1 MPPSSTDPLEDGFA
15 AAPEMTGNAEEGIEA
30 MEDDLLSDKEWVLFF
45 KDALTASSNF
55 QQSKLRSSW
64 SRNYRAFTNRHM
76 NGSKY
81 ESFRYRHR
89 SKLFKPK
96 TRAAVRKNDA
106 TAASALFSTEDVV
119 SITPERASD
128 RVQVMSARFIHEA
141 LNYRLDRNGR
151 MTGPSWFMTAIG
163 ARQDS
168 QITGICI
175 SKQYWQFEERD
186 VDVLVERDVL
196 DENGFPVLDE
206 MGLPMVEEA
215 IETETET
222 VYDRI
227 MIDLIPGEHGYVDP
241 TADWR
246 DPIQTGGYFICAY
259 PTRKEDLM
267 HMVEQAAS
275 RNKMGGSAWRTDID
289 IEKVID
295 QGQGAE
301 QRQAESVR
309 RAREDGVDRYESRH
323 ADANGE
329 VIWIYEC
336 FYRYGGSDWQ
346 FWMLGETIML
356 SDPVPVEEAYPALK
370 GDRPYVAG
378 VGSLESH
385 KTHPTAPVET
395 WQQLQQE
402 LNDITNIRLD
412 AMKMGI
418 SPITKIKRGRNIDF
432 KQVQNRGPDAM
443 IMVED
448 DDDVTFDR
456 APTPPSSTQLD
467 LNNLNVDF
475 DELAGVFSQG
485 SVQTNRQLNETVGG
499 MNLLAGASNSMT
511 EFDLRIWVETWVE
524 PVLRQCVRNIQY
536 YESSETVI
544 GVAGEKAGLLSNL
557 TAPASEDALDNKK
570 QEDQDESLPPVPL
583 SVVMEQL
590 EDAPISVRVNVGI
603 GAMDSRQKLEKFMA
617 GTKMTMEMLPILAA
631 DQIQPDAKEMVQ
643 EAWGLLGYKDA
654 ARFFKKTK
662 PQEKGPPEA
671 VQLEMIKQK
680 GRQAE
685 KKADAQIKGAE
696 MKSKERI
703 EGIKAQLDHFEQ
715 AMKQGQF
722 DREQGLA
729 EREFEHEKRMDYFDA
744 SMKAMQ
750 SQLDEM
756 ARQMDQRRQS
766 LPNQG

>member
-1 MPPSSTDPLEDGFA
+1 MPPSSDPLENSFE
-15 AAPEMTGNAEEGIEA
+15 APEVDGEEA
-30 MEDDLLSDKEWVLFF
+30 VDDDLLSDKEWVLFF
-45 KDALTASSNF
+45 KDALTAASSF
-55 QQSKLRSSW
+55 QQTKLRSSW
-64 SRNYRAFTNRHM
+64 SRNYRAYANRHM

-119 SITPERASD
+119 SITPERPSD
-128 RVQVMSARFIHEA
+128 RVQAMSARFIHEA

-168 QITGICI
+168 QVTGICV

-196 DENGFPVLDE
+196 DPNGFPVLDE
-206 MGLPMVEEA
+206 DGFPMVEED
-215 IETETET
+215 IETEKET
-222 VYDRI
+222 LYDRI
-227 MIDLIPGEHGYVDP
+227 MIDLIPAEHAYIDP
-241 TADWR
+241 TGDWR

-259 PTRKEDLM
+259 PTRKEDLI

-275 RNKMGGSAWRTDID
+275 RNKMGGIPWRDDID

-295 QGQGAE
+295 QGQGIE
-301 QRQAESVR
+301 QKQAEAVR

-323 ADANGE
+323 SDANGD

-356 SDPVPVEEAYPALK
+356 SDPVPVEEAYPAMK
-370 GDRPYVAG
+370 GDRPYVCG
-378 VGSLESH
+378 VGALESH
-385 KTHPTAPVET
+385 KTHPTSPVET
-395 WQQLQQE
+395 WQPIQQE
-402 LNDITNIRLD
+402 LNDLTNLRLD

-432 KQVQNRGPDAM
+432 KQVQNRGPDAL

-467 LNNLNVDF
+467 INNLNVDF
-475 DELAGVFSQG
+475 DDLAGVFSQG

-511 EFDLRIWVETWVE
+511 EFDLRVWVETWVE
-524 PVLRQCVRNIQY
+524 PVLRQCVRNIQF
-536 YESSETVI
+536 YETSETVI

-557 TAPASEDALDNKK
+557 QAPTSDDVLDNKK
-570 QEDQDESLPPVPL
+570 SEDTEEGLPPIPL
-583 SVVMEQL
+583 SAVMDQL

-603 GAMDSRQKLEKFMA
+603 GAMDSRQKLEKFM
-617 GTKMTMEMLPILAA
+617 GGVKMTMEMLPILAA
-631 DQIQPDAKEMVQ
+631 DEIQPNATEMVQ
-643 EAWGLLGYKDA
+643 EGWGLLGYKDA

-662 PQEKGPPEA
+662 PQEKQPPEA
-671 VQLEMIKQK
+671 VQLEMIRQK
-680 GRQAE
+680 GKQAE
-685 KKADAQIKGAE
+685 KQADAQIKSAE
-696 MKSKERI
+696 MQSKDRELSLKSGLER
-703 EGIKAQLDHFEQ
+703 F
-715 AMKQGQF
+715 KQSMEASQF
-722 DREQGLA
+722 DREQALK
-729 EREFEHEKRMDYFDA
+729 EREFQHEQRMDFFDGA
-744 SMKAMQ
+744 LKAMQ
-750 SQLDEM
+750 QQMEEM
-756 ARQMDQRRQS
+756 ARQMDQRRQA